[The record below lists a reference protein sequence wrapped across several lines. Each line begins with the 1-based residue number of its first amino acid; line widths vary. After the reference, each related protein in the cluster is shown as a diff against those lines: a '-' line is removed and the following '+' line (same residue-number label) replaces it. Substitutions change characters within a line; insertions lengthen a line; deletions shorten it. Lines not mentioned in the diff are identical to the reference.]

1 MITHSVNET
10 SEQEAVGVKVR
21 GERGCEGEGG
31 SQNLKKSGGVGNM
44 RVGGWG
50 GGVRTLLPTMF
61 LFKAYLNM
69 QEKSPSKY
77 S

>member
-44 RVGGWG
+44 RVGAWG
-50 GGVRTLLPTMF
+50 GG
-61 LFKAYLNM
+61 
-69 QEKSPSKY
+69 
-77 S
+77 